1 MYLHTPTTPGTSPEG
16 ETVWVDTS
24 LNYHV
29 FDFECRLTASPIPS
43 HSSSS
48 RVPPAVPSPHCL
60 KAMSILKDFPV
71 SHGGY
76 WRIHPAAAAF
86 VREIF
91 VGEEKFRS
99 RPTNN
104 ALEAPHTHWGTNAC
118 MRRQKLKM
126 VDRHSLNCL
135 P

>member
-1 MYLHTPTTPGTSPEG
+1 M
-16 ETVWVDTS
+16 
-24 LNYHV
+24 
-29 FDFECRLTASPIPS
+29 F
-43 HSSSS
+43 
-48 RVPPAVPSPHCL
+48 
-60 KAMSILKDFPV
+60 ILKDFPV

-76 WRIHPAAAAF
+76 WRIHPAAAF

-91 VGEEKFRS
+91 VGEERFRS
-99 RPTNN
+99 RPTKD
-104 ALEAPHTHWGTNAC
+104 ALEAPHTHWDTNAC